1 MVNSKARR
9 LARLSVILKQA
20 VCVLLSL
27 AVVAP
32 LYLVLINSFKTK
44 SEAARMNLNL
54 PTQWVFTNYAEV
66 IKKAKLMTGFGNSVL
81 YAFASTTA
89 GVLLCAMAAYVLS
102 RKRTKL
108 NNFIYYFFICGLF
121 FPVNYVTLVRVFQWM
136 RLTNTHLGIILVFTS
151 AMIPFCVFTIY
162 SFVET
167 IPTEL
172 DEAAVIDGAPPAM
185 MFFRVILPLLKPTLM
200 TCFILQFMGVWNDF
214 LTPLYLSSKSKLFP
228 MTMSVYQFFGKEG
241 SNWNYVFADI
251 VMTVIPVVAVYA
263 VGQRY
268 IIGGVTAGAVKG

>member
-1 MVNSKARR
+1 MNNTAALRR
-9 LARLSVILKQA
+9 RRIENLLKQLLCIFLSVI
-20 VCVLLSL
+20 VL
-27 AVVAP
+27 AP

-44 SEAARMNLNL
+44 SESARMNLHL
-54 PTQWVFTNYAEV
+54 PTQWVFSNYAEV
-66 IKKAKLMTGFGNSVL
+66 IKKAKLLTGFSNSLL

-102 RKRTKL
+102 RKRTRL

-121 FPVNYVTLVRVFQWM
+121 FPVNYITLVRVFQWM
-136 RLTNTHLGIILVFTS
+136 GLTNTRLGIILVFTS

-167 IPTEL
+167 IPREL
-172 DEAAVIDGAPPAM
+172 DEAAVIDGANPTTL
-185 MFFRVILPLLKPTLM
+185 FFRVILPLLKPTLM
-200 TCFILQFMGVWNDF
+200 TCFILQFMSVWNDF

-251 VMTVIPVVAVYA
+251 VMTILPVVAVYA

-268 IIGGVTAGAVKG
+268 IVGGVTAGAVKG

>member
-1 MVNSKARR
+1 MKRKRNEKKLTAEV
-9 LARLSVILKQA
+9 VLKQLL
-20 VCVLLSL
+20 CICLSL
-27 AVVAP
+27 IVLAP

-44 SEAARMNLNL
+44 SESARMQLSL
-54 PTQWVFTNYAEV
+54 PTRWVFSNYADV
-66 IKKAKLMTGFGNSVL
+66 FKKAKLMTGFTNSMI
-81 YAFASTTA
+81 YAFVSTTA

-102 RKRTKL
+102 RKRTKI

-121 FPVNYVTLVRVFQWM
+121 FPVNYITLVRVFQWM
-136 RLTNTHLGIILVFTS
+136 NLTNTRLGIILVFTS
-151 AMIPFCVFTIY
+151 AMIPFCVFTMY

-167 IPTEL
+167 IPKEL
-172 DEAAVIDGAPPAM
+172 DEAAVIDGANPTTL
-185 MFFRVILPLLKPTLM
+185 FFRVVLPLLKPTLM

-214 LTPLYLSSKSKLFP
+214 LTPLYLSSKSKLHP

-251 VMTVIPVVAVYA
+251 VLTVIPVVAVYGL
-263 VGQRY
+263 GQRY

>member
-1 MVNSKARR
+1 MKRKSNEKKLTAEV
-9 LARLSVILKQA
+9 VLKQLL
-20 VCVLLSL
+20 CICLSL
-27 AVVAP
+27 IVLAP

-44 SEAARMNLNL
+44 SESARMQLSL
-54 PTQWVFTNYAEV
+54 PTQWVFSNYADV
-66 IKKAKLMTGFGNSVL
+66 FKKAKLMTGFTNSMI
-81 YAFASTTA
+81 YAFVSTTA

-102 RKRTKL
+102 RKRTKI

-121 FPVNYVTLVRVFQWM
+121 FPVNYITLVRVFQWM
-136 RLTNTHLGIILVFTS
+136 NLTNTRLGIILVFTS
-151 AMIPFCVFTIY
+151 AMIPFCVFTMY

-167 IPTEL
+167 IPKEL
-172 DEAAVIDGAPPAM
+172 DEAAVIDGANPTTL
-185 MFFRVILPLLKPTLM
+185 FFRVVLPLLKPTLM

-214 LTPLYLSSKSKLFP
+214 LTPLYLSSKSKLHP

-251 VMTVIPVVAVYA
+251 VLTVIPVVAVYGL
-263 VGQRY
+263 GQRY

>member
-1 MVNSKARR
+1 MKNANFPVRER
-9 LARLSVILKQA
+9 LQALLKQLL
-20 VCVLLSL
+20 CLFLSL
-27 AVVAP
+27 IVLAP
-32 LYLVLINSFKTK
+32 MYLVFINSFKTK
-44 SEAARMNLNL
+44 SESARMNLSL
-54 PTQWVFTNYAEV
+54 PREWLFENYATV
-66 IKKAKLMTGFGNSVL
+66 FQKAKLLTGFYNSMI
-81 YAFASTTA
+81 YALVSTTA

-102 RKRTKL
+102 RKRTRL

-121 FPVNYVTLVRVFQWM
+121 FPVNYVTLVRVFQWLN
-136 RLTNTHLGIILVFTS
+136 LTNTRTGIVLLFTS

-167 IPTEL
+167 IPREL
-172 DEAAVIDGAPPAM
+172 DEAAVIDGARPAS

-200 TCFILQFMGVWNDF
+200 TCFVLQFMGVWNDF

-228 MTMSVYQFFGKEG
+228 MTMSVYQFFGREG

-251 VMTVIPVVAVYA
+251 MLTIIPVVIVYA
-263 VGQRY
+263 IGQRY

>member
-136 RLTNTHLGIILVFTS
+136 HLTNTHLGIILVFTS

>member
-1 MVNSKARR
+1 MKNPNKKPLTVQTVLKQ
-9 LARLSVILKQA
+9 LLCIFLSVI
-20 VCVLLSL
+20 VL
-27 AVVAP
+27 AP

-44 SEAARMNLNL
+44 SEAARMNLSL
-54 PTQWVFTNYAEV
+54 PTQWMFSNYPDVF
-66 IKKAKLMTGFGNSVL
+66 KKANLLTGFGNSML
-81 YAFASTTA
+81 YSFASTTA

-121 FPVNYVTLVRVFQWM
+121 FPVNYITLVRVFQWIG
-136 RLTNTHLGIILVFTS
+136 LTNTSLGIVLVFTS

-167 IPTEL
+167 IPKEL
-172 DEAAVIDGAPPAM
+172 DEAAVIDGANPVM
-185 MFFRVILPLLKPTLM
+185 LFFRVILPLLKPTLM
-200 TCFILQFMGVWNDF
+200 TCFVLQFMGVWNDF

-251 VMTVIPVVAVYA
+251 VLTVIPVIAVYA

>member
-1 MVNSKARR
+1 MVNSSARR
-9 LARLSVILKQA
+9 RMQLAAILKQL

-27 AVVAP
+27 AVLAP

>member
-1 MVNSKARR
+1 MKNPNKKPLTVQTVLKQ
-9 LARLSVILKQA
+9 LLCIFLSVI
-20 VCVLLSL
+20 VL
-27 AVVAP
+27 AP

-44 SEAARMNLNL
+44 SEAARMNLNF
-54 PTQWVFTNYAEV
+54 PTQWVFTNYPDV
-66 IKKAKLMTGFGNSVL
+66 FKKAKLLTGFGNSML
-81 YAFASTTA
+81 YSFASTTA

-121 FPVNYVTLVRVFQWM
+121 FPVNYITLVRVFQWM
-136 RLTNTHLGIILVFTS
+136 GLTNTSLGIILVFTS

-167 IPTEL
+167 IPKEL
-172 DEAAVIDGAPPAM
+172 DEAAVIDGATPTR
-185 MFFRVILPLLKPTLM
+185 MFFTVILPLLKPTLM
-200 TCFILQFMGVWNDF
+200 TCFVLQFMGVWNDF
-214 LTPLYLSSKSKLFP
+214 LTPLYLSSKSKLHP

-251 VMTVIPVVAVYA
+251 VLTIIPVVIVYA
-263 VGQRY
+263 IGQKY

>member
-1 MVNSKARR
+1 MRNPNKKPLTVQTVLKQ
-9 LARLSVILKQA
+9 LLCIFLSVI
-20 VCVLLSL
+20 VL
-27 AVVAP
+27 AP

-44 SEAARMNLNL
+44 SEAARMNLSL

-81 YAFASTTA
+81 YAFAATTA

-136 RLTNTHLGIILVFTS
+136 HLTNTHLGIILVFTS

>member
-9 LARLSVILKQA
+9 FARLSVILKQV

-44 SEAARMNLNL
+44 SEAARMNLSL

-81 YAFASTTA
+81 YAFAATTA

-136 RLTNTHLGIILVFTS
+136 HLTNTHLGIILVFTS

>member
-1 MVNSKARR
+1 MKRKSNEKKLTAEV
-9 LARLSVILKQA
+9 VLKQLL
-20 VCVLLSL
+20 CICLSL
-27 AVVAP
+27 IVLAP

-44 SEAARMNLNL
+44 SESARMQLSL
-54 PTQWVFTNYAEV
+54 PTQWVFSNYADV
-66 IKKAKLMTGFGNSVL
+66 FKKAKLMTGFTNSMI
-81 YAFASTTA
+81 YAFVSTTA

-102 RKRTKL
+102 RKRTKI

-121 FPVNYVTLVRVFQWM
+121 FPVNYITLVRVFQWM
-136 RLTNTHLGIILVFTS
+136 NLTNTRLGIILVFTS
-151 AMIPFCVFTIY
+151 AMIPFCVFTMY

-167 IPTEL
+167 IPKEL
-172 DEAAVIDGAPPAM
+172 DEAAMIDGANPTTL
-185 MFFRVILPLLKPTLM
+185 FFRVVLPLLKPTLM

-214 LTPLYLSSKSKLFP
+214 LTPLYLSSKSKLHP

-251 VMTVIPVVAVYA
+251 VLTVIPVVAVYGL
-263 VGQRY
+263 GQRY

>member
-1 MVNSKARR
+1 MKRKSNEKKLTAEV
-9 LARLSVILKQA
+9 VLKQLL
-20 VCVLLSL
+20 CICLSL
-27 AVVAP
+27 IVLAP

-44 SEAARMNLNL
+44 SESARMQLSL
-54 PTQWVFTNYAEV
+54 PTQWVFSNYADV
-66 IKKAKLMTGFGNSVL
+66 FKKAKLMTGFTNSMIYSFV
-81 YAFASTTA
+81 STTA

-102 RKRTKL
+102 RKRTKI

-121 FPVNYVTLVRVFQWM
+121 FPVNYITLVRVFQWM
-136 RLTNTHLGIILVFTS
+136 NLTNTRLGIILVFTS
-151 AMIPFCVFTIY
+151 AMIPFCVFTMY

-167 IPTEL
+167 IPKEL
-172 DEAAVIDGAPPAM
+172 DEAAVIDGANPTTL
-185 MFFRVILPLLKPTLM
+185 FFRVVLPLLKPTLM

-214 LTPLYLSSKSKLFP
+214 LTPLYLSSKSKLHP

-251 VMTVIPVVAVYA
+251 VLTVIPVVAVYGL
-263 VGQRY
+263 GQRY